1 MYKNDCMRD
10 RIAWRE
16 SNSNT
21 TTPTFP
27 WVLEKADLMTNRT
40 YLYDDELI
48 TTEPVDIMVT
58 AHMGNSSCTSF
69 NTVEK
74 LGTIGN
80 ASTQTQIH
88 ITVVAHI

>member
-10 RIAWRE
+10 RSARRE

-21 TTPTFP
+21 TTPTFE
-27 WVLEKADLMTNRT
+27 WVLKRTDLMTNRT
-40 YLYDDELI
+40 YLYNDALI
-48 TTEPVDIMVT
+48 TTKPVDIMVT
-58 AHMGNSSCTSF
+58 AHMGNSSCTSA

-80 ASTQTQIH
+80 AHRQIH
-88 ITVVAHI
+88 INT